1 MSRAI
6 YDAAFAIMKTQSEMC
21 SKLDSVGLRF
31 DYGEGF
37 IGKSLESLINDSET
51 IILESLGLY
60 FVSKNAKVNLCGES
74 YSTTVDVLYAKD
86 ENPEWAIT
94 ADDFCEFFYKAV
106 DDEHLQDLMWK
117 VMVDRDQSAKE
128 EYNNLGIGK
137 IGGYDFMYNQ

>member
-1 MSRAI
+1 MSKAI

-21 SKLDSVGLRF
+21 SKLDAIGLRF
-31 DYGEGF
+31 EYGEGF

-60 FVSKNAKVNLCGES
+60 FISKDAKMKLCGES
-74 YSTTVDVLYAKD
+74 YSTTVEVLYAKD

-106 DDEHLQDLMWK
+106 DNEHLQDLMWK
-117 VMVDRDQSAKE
+117 VMVDRNQSAKD
-128 EYNNLGIGK
+128 EYNQLNIGK
-137 IGGYDFMYNQ
+137 IGGYDFMYN